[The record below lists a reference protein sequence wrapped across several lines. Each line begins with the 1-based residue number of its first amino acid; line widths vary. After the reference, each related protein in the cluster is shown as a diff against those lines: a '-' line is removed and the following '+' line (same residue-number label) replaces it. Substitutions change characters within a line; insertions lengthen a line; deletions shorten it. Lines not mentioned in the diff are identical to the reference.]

1 MKKSVVSTLVL
12 VCICAVMAILL
23 AITNLI
29 TAPIIKEN
37 QDQAANAALLEVMP
51 EGEGF
56 EQLDLS
62 GFELPATV
70 TEVYKETGGGYVV
83 KMTTTGYSSG
93 MVIMCGVK
101 ADGTISGTV
110 CLSSSETLGHEKT
123 FGANFVG
130 KDAAGVDAVDTVSG
144 ATKTTQAYKNAVK
157 DALNTAIILG
167 GGSVDLR
174 DEAQILND
182 NLASVLPG
190 AEGKFTKLFIT
201 EIIEADC
208 FDAVY
213 AADNGAG
220 MVFVT
225 ENDGYEGNTCFTAV
239 WKNGEVTKTSYHDEA
254 LAAYALLTAT
264 VTETIDLTA
273 YEGLPTALVEAQK
286 TATGNYILTLK
297 AAGYGI
303 NGGSEYHPASGEYIL
318 VKVSLTKEGKIIDT
332 MTVSQ
337 AESTGIGDAC
347 ADEKFYGQFDGKT
360 AADYKDIDAISG
372 ATITTNG
379 YLKAIERAFE
389 CVTILEGGAAN
400 EE

>member
-12 VCICAVMAILL
+12 VCICAVMAVLL
-23 AITNLI
+23 AITNSI

-37 QDQAANAALLEVMP
+37 EDKAANAALLEVMP

-56 EQLDLS
+56 EKMDTS
-62 GFELPATV
+62 AYELPATV
-70 TEVYKETGGGYVV
+70 TEVYKETKGGYVV

-93 MVIMCGVK
+93 MVIMCGVNP
-101 ADGTISGTV
+101 DGTISGTV
-110 CLSSSETLGHEKT
+110 CLSSSETLGYEKT
-123 FGANFVG
+123 FGANFTG
-130 KDAAGVDAVDTVSG
+130 KDATGVDAVDTISG
-144 ATKTTQAYKNAVK
+144 ATKTTQAYKNAMK

-182 NLASVLPG
+182 NLSSVLPG

-201 EIIEADC
+201 EVIEGI
-208 FDAVY
+208 DAVY
-213 AADNGAG
+213 TADNGAG
-220 MVFVT
+220 YVFVVGEEFIPVDESGST
-225 ENDGYEGNTCFTAV
+225 ANTTVA
-239 WKNGEVTKTSYHDEA
+239 
-254 LAAYALLTAT
+254 AAYAILTAT
-264 VTETIDLTA
+264 VTEDVDLTA
-273 YEGLPTALVEAQK
+273 YEGLPTSLTEAQK

-318 VKVSLTKEGKIIDT
+318 VKVSLTKDGKIIDT
-332 MTVSQ
+332 LTVSQ

-360 AADYKDIDAISG
+360 ADDYKNIDAISG

-400 EE
+400 E